1 MDLTTWGMNQAEYV
15 TDVAKQATDS
25 FFYGFQA
32 RVIGT
37 VFGNIVAGIAFKVV
51 ADYASNAW
59 REFQEKQVDQDLSKE
74 STSQRRFNMKLKDKQ
89 IPAIS
94 SPKIPREAWFKL
106 FLCIMIDAVSDSS
119 FVLPGIGEL
128 EDVVWAP
135 LAALA
140 LRSLFQSDTVAY
152 AEFVKEILPF
162 TDIVPFATTMWFLEN
177 VFVDS
182 PLAALLKIKTIKDF
196 KGNKLVQPSY

>member
-25 FFYGFQA
+25 FLYGFQA

-94 SPKIPREAWFKL
+94 SPKIPKEAWFKL

-182 PLAALLKIKTIKDF
+182 PLAALLKIKTIKD
-196 KGNKLVQPSY
+196 KLQGK